1 MGKLKIEMPIG
12 LGADALSK
20 ASKVS
25 KFSYVSLATPRKG
38 STGEGIRDAII
49 AAMVKTGYRAH
60 DIADELSIDRIAI
73 TKAGHRW
80 RNLDRS
86 IIQDAVYLAIMDLS
100 KPAVENETSQDR
112 PSVFASGQINL
123 PVNPRCPSGQQM
135 LQVLRQQQSRKAE
148 ILKLEYGE

>member
-73 TKAGHRW
+73 TKA
-80 RNLDRS
+80 
-86 IIQDAVYLAIMDLS
+86 
-100 KPAVENETSQDR
+100 
-112 PSVFASGQINL
+112 
-123 PVNPRCPSGQQM
+123 
-135 LQVLRQQQSRKAE
+135 
-148 ILKLEYGE
+148 

>member
-12 LGADALSK
+12 LGSDALSK

-25 KFSYVSLATPRKG
+25 GQSYASLAAPRKG
-38 STGEGIRDAII
+38 SACEGIRDAII

-73 TKAGHRW
+73 TKAAHRW
-80 RNLDRS
+80 RGDRS
-86 IIQDAVYLAIMDLS
+86 IMQDAVYLAIMDIM
-100 KPAVENETSQDR
+100 KPTVVNDAAQDR

-135 LQVLRQQQSRKAE
+135 MQVLRQQQARKAE